1 LAEAPGI
8 DERLRKALE
17 VVKEGRV
24 KKYIFKPSLKTYWVV
39 VGRTR
44 DYLVLP
50 GRYCTCDDF
59 FINAVARLK
68 VKSCY
73 HLLAQEIAEREG
85 AFEVYEVDDEEGEK
99 LLNEWLE
106 V

>member
-1 LAEAPGI
+1 LAGPGLY
-8 DERLRKALE
+8 ERARKAVE
-17 VVKEGRV
+17 AVKEGKV
-24 KKYIFKPSLKTYWVV
+24 KKYVFHPSFKIYWVV
-39 VGRTR
+39 VGRSR

-59 FINAVARLK
+59 FINVVTRSK

-73 HLLAQEIAEREG
+73 HLIAQEVAQREG
-85 AFEVYEVDDEEGEK
+85 QFEVFEVEDDEGER
-99 LLNEWLE
+99 LLDEWLE